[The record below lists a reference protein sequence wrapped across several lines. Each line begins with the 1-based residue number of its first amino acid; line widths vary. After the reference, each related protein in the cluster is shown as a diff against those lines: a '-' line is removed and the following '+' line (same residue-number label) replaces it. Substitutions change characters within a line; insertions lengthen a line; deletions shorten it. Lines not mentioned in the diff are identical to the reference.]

1 MTEAELTLWSA
12 RKAIQRRKEQ
22 QEQKKRAK
30 DLSILA
36 NMGIEVAEIHGSDE
50 VTIPEWMEG
59 RDDG

>member
-12 RKAIQRRKEQ
+12 RKEQGRKEQ